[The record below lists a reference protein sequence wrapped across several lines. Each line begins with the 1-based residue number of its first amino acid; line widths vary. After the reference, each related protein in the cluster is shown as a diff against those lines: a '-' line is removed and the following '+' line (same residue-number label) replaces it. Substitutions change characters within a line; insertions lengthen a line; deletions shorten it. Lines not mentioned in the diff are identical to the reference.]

1 MGGAEEPG
9 ERERAR
15 RRSDRHVVAAHRLR
29 GVAAPLLPLLGVLV
43 GWSEE
48 PLGLVAAAVVGIG
61 AMVALLATNSWTVRG
76 PAPTAEVAIDTAV
89 SLIVCALVAG
99 DALAAAWLIALIPAL
114 EAMVRLPRRSALTV
128 IGVLGAGLVLI
139 QLALPSPVTAP
150 STFTS
155 LTITFVA
162 IAVVVRVCLAVVDE
176 IRIERR
182 LGAVLR
188 REGRRRGDLLQA
200 LGAAVRRME
209 EVDPVHA
216 VASMSIEVGAH
227 HAYVVEDGE
236 VIERIVERSSS
247 TAGFVTDATLV
258 AVAEVGRARYA
269 DGLRGPHAVSVGEV
283 GEGFAAQLASAE
295 HVALPVDGRAVVVSL
310 AAVVPGPLVANALE
324 IAARHAA
331 AARRRSVV

>member
-1 MGGAEEPG
+1 MGGAEQTESS
-9 ERERAR
+9 ERTR
-15 RRSDRHVVAAHRLR
+15 RRIDRHVVAAHRLR
-29 GVAAPLLPLLGVLV
+29 GIAAPLLPLLGVLV

-48 PLGLVAAAVVGIG
+48 PLGLVSAAVVGIG

-76 PAPTAEVAIDTAV
+76 PAPVAEVIVDSAV

-114 EAMVRLPRRSALTV
+114 EAMVRLRRRSALVV

-139 QLALPSPVTAP
+139 QLVLPSAVAG

-162 IAVVVRVCLAVVDE
+162 IGVVVRVCLAVVDE

-200 LGAAVRRME
+200 LGGAVRRMDE
-209 EVDPVHA
+209 ADPLHA
-216 VASMSIEVGAH
+216 VAAMSIEVGAQ
-227 HAYVVEDGE
+227 HAYVVVDGE
-236 VIERIVERSSS
+236 VVDRIVERSSS
-247 TAGFVTDATLV
+247 SGSFVTDATLV
-258 AVAEVGRARYA
+258 AVAGVGRIRFAA
-269 DGLRGPHAVSVGEV
+269 GLTGPHGVDADEV
-283 GEGFAAQLASAE
+283 GEAVAARLGSAE
-295 HVALPVDGRAVVVSL
+295 LVVLPIDDRAAVISL
-310 AAVVPGPLVANALE
+310 AAVLPGPLVANALE

-331 AARRRSVV
+331 ASRRLPVV